1 MTLGPDPIPLHVGN
15 SSMRAIAPDDGC
27 SGNSSQQAVPS
38 TEGGVFRRHTMYHV
52 QGQISIDHM
61 TLKDYNFLFIYK
73 PG

>member
-15 SSMRAIAPDDGC
+15 SSMRALVRMMAARVIATSC
-27 SGNSSQQAVPS
+27 SQHG
-38 TEGGVFRRHTMYHV
+38 GGVFRRHTMYHF
-52 QGQISIDHM
+52 QWQKRIDHM